1 MHIHEHEDGKTVRLG
16 VQFEPASSETAEA
29 LERLVSRVVEG
40 MAPAALDTIDE
51 TASLTEIRAAL
62 ALISPAHRLALA
74 SRCGPRER
82 AILRHDADPHV
93 LEGLAR
99 NPTANLP
106 EIRLLL
112 RRSDLLPSTVE
123 IIASDPRFNHNE
135 EIRIMVA
142 THPRVTFPTA
152 DKIVGRMNEITQGKV
167 ILRPG
172 LQPGVKQK
180 LMAKLSRKHRGG

>member
-1 MHIHEHEDGKTVRLG
+1 
-16 VQFEPASSETAEA
+16 
-29 LERLVSRVVEG
+29 
-40 MAPAALDTIDE
+40 MAPAAFQGIDE
-51 TASLTEIRAAL
+51 TASLAEIRAAL
-62 ALISPAHRLALA
+62 ALISPAHRMGMA

-82 AILRHDADPHV
+82 TILRHDPDPHV

-99 NPTANLP
+99 NPTTNLS

-112 RRSDLLPSTVE
+112 RRSELLPSTLE

-142 THPRVTFPTA
+142 THPRVSFPTA
-152 DKIVGRMNEITQGKV
+152 DKIVSRMSELTLGKV